1 MNIRLCAHS
10 AEHMRLLHQ
19 IMFWAVP
26 QRGYL
31 KPYEEPKF
39 LFTGNIFLRIV
50 NFYNM
55 PDLDNGL
62 MEKVYQFEVQD
73 CLLDGNT
80 PPEVITPIR
89 DISVLLENADYT
101 LKVPQGA

>member
-1 MNIRLCAHS
+1 
-10 AEHMRLLHQ
+10 
-19 IMFWAVP
+19 
-26 QRGYL
+26 
-31 KPYEEPKF
+31 
-39 LFTGNIFLRIV
+39 
-50 NFYNM
+50 M

-101 LKVPQGA
+101 LKVSQAA

>member
-1 MNIRLCAHS
+1 M
-10 AEHMRLLHQ
+10 Q
-19 IMFWAVP
+19 
-26 QRGYL
+26 G
-31 KPYEEPKF
+31 
-39 LFTGNIFLRIV
+39 FT
-50 NFYNM
+50 
-55 PDLDNGL
+55 NGL
-62 MEKVYQFEVQD
+62 MQKVYQFEVQG

>member
-1 MNIRLCAHS
+1 
-10 AEHMRLLHQ
+10 
-19 IMFWAVP
+19 
-26 QRGYL
+26 
-31 KPYEEPKF
+31 
-39 LFTGNIFLRIV
+39 
-50 NFYNM
+50 M

-101 LKVPQGA
+101 LKVPQGAWPTYTSNRPWFLLEGTWRWILFYYHNLNQ